1 MLKAKQTTQFVTSEV
16 IRDIVRAA
24 IQAPSAENTQPWRF
38 LYEGG
43 ELLIC
48 LDQSRAL
55 ASDVDCMLDLT
66 SLGACLENAIIAA
79 REAGYEPTVTI
90 VFDSKQVQQLDCNVP
105 VAKIGFG
112 IPASSD
118 PLFPYL
124 SDRCTSRRMH
134 RTAIEQPQLEELS
147 PSISNFPAVRLDW
160 VTKPQEM
167 RQIGHLLGIGNRIRF
182 EHEPFHREF
191 YENIRSSQQAVEETN
206 DGLDLA
212 TLQLPT
218 GVASILTFLRK
229 WPRMKIANAL
239 GFSRSVAR
247 QAAAEVRSSGALGV
261 LTVDS
266 ALAENFLQG
275 GRALERLWL
284 SATAANLG
292 FHPAAAL
299 AVFMAYAERTDGTLL
314 LPKHQQMAE
323 NMQQRFYRLY
333 PHLSGR
339 TLQMVFRVGYSAKP
353 KVRSLRRKVKD
364 VLEFSTD
371 IKK

>member
-1 MLKAKQTTQFVTSEV
+1 MLKAKRTSQFVTSDLIKDV
-16 IRDIVRAA
+16 VQAA
-24 IQAPSAENTQPWRF
+24 IRAPSAENTQPWQF
-38 LYEGG
+38 LYDGS

-48 LDQSRAL
+48 LDQSRSL

-66 SLGACLENAIIAA
+66 SLGACLENAVIAA
-79 REAGYEPTVTI
+79 RDAGYEPTVMT
-90 VFDSKQVQQLDCNVP
+90 VFDTGQAQQLDCNVP

-112 IPASSD
+112 TPGSSD

-147 PSISNFPAVRLDW
+147 AGISLFPAVQLDW
-160 VTKPQEM
+160 VTEPQEM

-191 YENIRSSQQAVEETN
+191 YENIRATQQAVEATN
-206 DGLDLA
+206 DGLDIA
-212 TLQLPT
+212 TLQLPP
-218 GVASILTFLRK
+218 GVASILSFLRR

-247 QAAAEVRSSGALGV
+247 QAAAEVRSSGALGI
-261 LTVDS
+261 LTVNS
-266 ALAENFLQG
+266 AHAEDFLQG

-339 TLQMVFRVGYSAKP
+339 TVQMVFRLGYADLP
-353 KVRSLRRKVKD
+353 EVRSLRRDVND
-364 VLEFSTD
+364 VLEFSD
-371 IKK
+371 KKK